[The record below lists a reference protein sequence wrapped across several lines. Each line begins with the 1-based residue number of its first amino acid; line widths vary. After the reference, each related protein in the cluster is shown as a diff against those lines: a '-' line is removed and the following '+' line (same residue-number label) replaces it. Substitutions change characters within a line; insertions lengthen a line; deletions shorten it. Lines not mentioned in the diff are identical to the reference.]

1 MAIKLLKNTALRLKM
16 SLLRWKNWLTNID
29 IENEVFTKESDELS
43 DFFCIYIKI
52 LLPRRKNWLTSTDK
66 ENEILY
72 KGVG

>member
-1 MAIKLLKNTALRLKM
+1 MNFPT
-16 SLLRWKNWLTNID
+16 
-29 IENEVFTKESDELS
+29 
-43 DFFCIYIKI
+43 FFCIYIKI